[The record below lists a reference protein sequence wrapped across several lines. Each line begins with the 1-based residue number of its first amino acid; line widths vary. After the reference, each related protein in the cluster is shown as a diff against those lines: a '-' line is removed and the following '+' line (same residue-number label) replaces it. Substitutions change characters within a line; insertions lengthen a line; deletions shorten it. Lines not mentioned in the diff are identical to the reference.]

1 MHACTDKLL
10 VNNLLT
16 SNSELVTNCLQ
27 RKMKKIQELMLE
39 MDDGLKVS

>member
-10 VNNLLT
+10 VNLLT
-16 SNSELVTNCLQ
+16 SNSELATNCLQ
-27 RKMKKIQELMLE
+27 RNMKEIQELMLE